1 MYERLTVDNPTTL
14 LQGHNHITLNV
25 GGAQDDYD
33 FHTKILGLKSV
44 KKTLLYDG
52 KTPIYH
58 MYYGND
64 VGEESTLVTSF
75 PFRATGLSATKGSGQ
90 VSVLSLSVPESSL
103 SWWESRLGKH
113 GFETA
118 ITERF
123 GEKRIAFQ
131 HPCGIDYELVG
142 VADDDRAPATH
153 DDVPAENGIRGV
165 HGVTCS
171 VRDLELT
178 DEFMQMGWGSRRG
191 SEDGSTVRYEMGAGG
206 AGAIVDYAVEA
217 DRAPGSWTFG
227 VGYIHH
233 CAFSVASLDEQMTV
247 KRFLEGLGFTDVS
260 DVKDRGYFYSIYV
273 RTPGGP
279 LFEATYMKPE
289 AFAIDEPI
297 TSLGAKIML
306 SPQFESNQA
315 ELLAQLEKIEY

>member
-1 MYERLTVDNPTTL
+1 MENPTTL

-25 GGAQDDYD
+25 GGAQEDYD
-33 FHTKILGLKSV
+33 FHTQTLGLKSV

-52 KTPIYH
+52 KAPIYH

-64 VGEESTLVTSF
+64 TGEESTLVTSF
-75 PFRATGLSATKGSGQ
+75 PFRHAGLSATKGSGQ

-103 SWWESRLGKH
+103 AWWESRLGDS
-113 GFETA
+113 GFATA

-142 VADDDRAPATH
+142 VTDDDRTPATH
-153 DDVPAENGIRGV
+153 DDVPPENGIRGV
-165 HGVTCS
+165 HGITCS

-178 DEFMQMGWGSRRG
+178 DQFMQMGWGSRRG
-191 SEDGSTVRYEMGAGG
+191 SEDGSTVRFEMGDGG
-206 AGAIVDYAVEA
+206 PGAIVDYVVEP

-227 VGYIHH
+227 EGYIHH
-233 CAFSVASLDEQMTV
+233 CAFSVGSLDEQVTV
-247 KRFLEGLGFTDVS
+247 KQYLEGMGFTDVS
-260 DVKDRGYFYSIYV
+260 EVKDRGYFYSIYV

-279 LFEATYMKPE
+279 LFEATYTKPE

-297 TSLGAKIML
+297 SSLGANIML
-306 SPQFESNQA
+306 SPQFESNRE
-315 ELLAQLEKIEY
+315 ELLAQLETIEY